1 LLSLLPLIS
10 EGLGLIRPQ
19 PWRLV
24 FASGVLRQ
32 RADQATPPT
41 GEWTLDE
48 VFGDATLPEV
58 LRELDRLWHGESLEA
73 RFVTALRC
81 EAADCGAKL
90 VELRLAP
97 VRLGDE
103 RYIAMA
109 VQFAAGP
116 IAEPLPAARRDPLTG
131 LADRTLLLSKLETLF
146 GGERAD
152 DRRFA
157 LLFIDLDD
165 FKLVN
170 DGHGHVVGDRVLSE
184 VARRLAGCVR
194 AGDLIVRYGG
204 DEFVVLVEHAGG
216 WEEFEPVISRIH
228 EAISQPIVVPTGE
241 LKLSVSVGAAEMG
254 GEHRAPDDL
263 LAAADRAMYAAK
275 RRKSSP
281 ACAAG

>member
-1 LLSLLPLIS
+1 M
-10 EGLGLIRPQ
+10 
-19 PWRLV
+19 
-24 FASGVLRQ
+24 
-32 RADQATPPT
+32 
-41 GEWTLDE
+41 
-48 VFGDATLPEV
+48 FGDATLSEV
-58 LRELDRLWHGESLEA
+58 LQELDRLWRGEALET
-73 RFVTALRC
+73 RLVTSLRC
-81 EAADCGAKL
+81 DAADCGAKL

-97 VRLGDE
+97 VQLGAQ

-109 VQFAAGP
+109 VQFATRPVDA
-116 IAEPLPAARRDPLTG
+116 PLPAARRDPLTG

-146 GGERAD
+146 SGERVN

-170 DGHGHVVGDRVLSE
+170 DCHGHVVGDRVLSE

-204 DEFVVLVEHAGG
+204 DEFVVLVEHVGG
-216 WEEFEPVISRIH
+216 WEEFEPVVSRIH
-228 EAISQPIVVPTGE
+228 EAIAQPIVVPTGE
-241 LKLSVSVGAAEMG
+241 LNLSVSVGAAEMA
-254 GEHRAPDDL
+254 GEHRGPDDL

-275 RRKSSP
+275 RRKSRP